1 MPVSKLFFLEL
12 GLCHSGHS
20 MNPLFSSVHV
30 MSFSG
35 KAPVVGI
42 YNDRSK
48 FSAGKLRLTG
58 RHYLHYHCFDLF
70 FFSLKD

>member
-30 MSFSG
+30 MSFSD
-35 KAPVVGI
+35 KAPVI
-42 YNDRSK
+42 YNVYTM
-48 FSAGKLRLTG
+48 TG
-58 RHYLHYHCFDLF
+58 PNFLLVSSD
-70 FFSLKD
+70 